1 MRIISFNI
9 NGIRARLHQ
18 LDALRRLQDPD
29 ILCLQEIKVHDD
41 MYPHDDVQQASGLQ
55 SVTWGQKGHFGV
67 ATLSRTAPQ
76 SVERGFPDDE
86 DDAHR
91 RMLISRHAVADGHTL
106 TVLNGYF
113 PQGESIHHET
123 KWPAK
128 RRFYADLLAWLENNV
143 TPDDLVI
150 VLGDFNI
157 APVDEDLGIGEKNV
171 KRWLRDG
178 KSAFQPEERA
188 WFEKLRDWGLTDSYR
203 HLYPDNNE
211 WFSWFDYRS
220 KGFEDTPKRGLRIDH
235 LLVSAPLVPLIR
247 GAGIDYEIRALEKP
261 SDHAPAW
268 LDLDLKLV

>member
-18 LDALRRLQDPD
+18 LEALRKVQDPD

-41 MYPHDDVQQASGLQ
+41 IYPHAEVEQASGLS
-55 SVTWGQKGHFGV
+55 SVTWGQKGHYGV
-67 ATLSRTAPQ
+67 ATLSRIAPQ
-76 SVERGFPDDE
+76 SVERGFPGDE
-86 DDAHR
+86 DDAQR
-91 RMLISRHAVADGHTL
+91 RMLISRHALADGRTL

-128 RRFYADLLAWLENNV
+128 RRFYADLLNWLETNA
-143 TPDDLVI
+143 TPDDLIVI
-150 VLGDFNI
+150 LGDFNI

-171 KRWLRDG
+171 ARWLREG
-178 KSAFQPEERA
+178 KSAFQPEERG
-188 WFEKLRDWGLTDSYR
+188 WFEKLRAWGLTDSYR
-203 HLYPDNNE
+203 HLYPSNNDR
-211 WFSWFDYRS
+211 FSWFDYRS

-235 LLVSAPLVPLIR
+235 LLITQPLVPLIR
-247 GAGIDYEIRALEKP
+247 GAGIDYDIRGLERP

-268 LDLDLKLV
+268 LDLDLKLA